1 MELNSICINCGRFGV
16 GCQGTTEQVWT
27 GCIYKTKTARK
38 FELFFGC
45 LGNGVTVCNKAVMQ
59 NGDYKRVA
67 HISNGGNIRFYVPE
81 SYIPDA
87 EMEEIRDMANKM
99 KQEFMTKFE
108 SLPAI
113 KQYGIILEDEI
124 PHHKFME
131 FIKDKRSLQE
141 KILSMREYYYTI
153 V

>member
-1 MELNSICINCGRFGV
+1 MELNAMCNNCGRFGAD
-16 GCQGTTEQVWT
+16 CP
-27 GCIYKTKTARK
+27 GCIYRTKTAGK

-45 LGNGVTVCNKAVMQ
+45 LGNGVTVCNKAVMR
-59 NGDYKRVA
+59 NGDYKTVA

-87 EMEEIRDMANKM
+87 EMEKIRAMANRM
-99 KQEFMTKFE
+99 KQEFMEKFE

-124 PHHKFME
+124 PHHRFME
-131 FIKDKRSLQE
+131 FIKDKRPLQE
-141 KILSMREYYYTI
+141 KLPSMREYYYTI

>member
-16 GCQGTTEQVWT
+16 DCQGTTEQVWT
-27 GCIYKTKTARK
+27 GCIYRTKTARK

-87 EMEEIRDMANKM
+87 EMERIRAMANRT
-99 KQEFMTKFE
+99 KQEFMKKFE

-113 KQYGIILEDEI
+113 KQYGIILDRV
-124 PHHKFME
+124 PNSKFVE
-131 FIKDKRSLQE
+131 FADDKRPLQE
-141 KILSMREYYYTI
+141 KLLSMREYYYTI
-153 V
+153 A

>member
-1 MELNSICINCGRFGV
+1 MELNSNR
-16 GCQGTTEQVWT
+16 
-27 GCIYKTKTARK
+27 TKTARK

-59 NGDYKRVA
+59 NGDYKMVA

-87 EMEEIRDMANKM
+87 EMERIRAMANRTKR
-99 KQEFMTKFE
+99 EFMEKFE

-113 KQYGIILEDEI
+113 KQYGIILDCV
-124 PHHKFME
+124 PNSKFVE
-131 FIKDKRSLQE
+131 FADDKRSLQE
-141 KILSMREYYYTI
+141 KIPSMWEYYYTI

>member
-1 MELNSICINCGRFGV
+1 MELNSNR
-16 GCQGTTEQVWT
+16 
-27 GCIYKTKTARK
+27 TKTARK
-38 FELFFGC
+38 FDLFFGC

-59 NGDYKRVA
+59 NGDYKKVA

-87 EMEEIRDMANKM
+87 EMEKIRAMANKM

-113 KQYGIILEDEI
+113 KQYGIILDCVPI
-124 PHHKFME
+124 SKFME
-131 FIKDKRSLQE
+131 FTNDKRPLQV
-141 KILSMREYYYTI
+141 KLPSMLEYYYSI
-153 V
+153 A